1 MVLIISLC
9 ALAAGLC
16 GAAWALVSR
25 PTRRAEVRS
34 RLAET
39 ELYRTAQ
46 LRPVEQP
53 VEQPEPAA
61 KELSHVGRAV
71 LSLVDSVLKKRS
83 LSAKIGDDL
92 DRAGVQLRPSE
103 WVAIRLVAAVVL
115 MAVLSA
121 LLNNGVLGVL
131 IGAVGGW
138 LVTALWLSA
147 RARKRSAHFAEQLPD
162 VLQLVASSLRSGFSL
177 GQALDGVVHDGVQP
191 AAGEIARALTEA
203 RLGGEMEDSLDR
215 VATRMRS
222 QDLAWVVMAI
232 RISREV
238 GGNLAEVLMTT
249 VHTVRERGQLARQVR
264 ALSAEGRLSA
274 YVLVA
279 MPVGVGL
286 WLFAVRRDYVR
297 PLYTTGPGIAMLVMA
312 VLGLVVG
319 SWWLSRVVK
328 VQV

>member
-1 MVLIISLC
+1 
-9 ALAAGLC
+9 
-16 GAAWALVSR
+16 
-25 PTRRAEVRS
+25 
-34 RLAET
+34 
-39 ELYRTAQ
+39 
-46 LRPVEQP
+46 
-53 VEQPEPAA
+53 
-61 KELSHVGRAV
+61 
-71 LSLVDSVLKKRS
+71 
-83 LSAKIGDDL
+83 
-92 DRAGVQLRPSE
+92 
-103 WVAIRLVAAVVL
+103 

-147 RARKRSAHFAEQLPD
+147 RTRKRSSHFAEQLPD

-203 RLGGEMEDSLDR
+203 RLGGELEDSLDR

-274 YVLVA
+274 HVLVA

-286 WLFAVRRDYVR
+286 WLFTVRRDYMR
-297 PLYTTGPGIAMLVMA
+297 PLYTTAPGIAMLVMA
-312 VLGLVVG
+312 CLGLVVG